1 MAVQR
6 TAAKVSIF
14 FMKTSIHGFFAHEKP
29 RSVRRPRRSAPVFE
43 VGLFWDLQ
51 QACHVQG
58 QEYDA
63 VFLFYVLVV

>member
-1 MAVQR
+1 MAFSHTR
-6 TAAKVSIF
+6 SPGASAARAA
-14 FMKTSIHGFFAHEKP
+14 AHP
-29 RSVRRPRRSAPVFE
+29 APSPVFE

>member
-14 FMKTSIHGFFAHEKP
+14 FIRTSIHGFFAHEKP
-29 RSVRRPRRSAPVFE
+29 GASAARAAPSPVFE